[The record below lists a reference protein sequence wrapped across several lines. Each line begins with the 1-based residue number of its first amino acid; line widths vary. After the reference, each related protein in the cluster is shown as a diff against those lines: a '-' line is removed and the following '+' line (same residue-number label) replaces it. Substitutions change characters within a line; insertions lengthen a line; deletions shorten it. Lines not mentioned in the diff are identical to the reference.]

1 MYENNSIKKKLYI
14 SMQMINVLIAVIMTL
29 LCIIAYY
36 TIEYTYARALIIGVV
51 IVLGTICLI
60 NIYIK
65 FQAKNKPRD
74 FSRIKTVELVNE
86 DNDIVSLWNI
96 EDKTSLLIGKNTKD
110 EKVNIDLNSSIYS
123 NLVDDKHAVLN
134 YAAGKWFVEDLSSEY
149 GVRIKKRDDDII
161 YRLVNDTPCE
171 IKCGDILYI
180 AKIKLLLK

>member
-74 FSRIKTVELVNE
+74 FSRIKTVELV
-86 DNDIVSLWNI
+86 I

>member
-74 FSRIKTVELVNE
+74 FSRIKTVEL
-86 DNDIVSLWNI
+86 
-96 EDKTSLLIGKNTKD
+96 
-110 EKVNIDLNSSIYS
+110 
-123 NLVDDKHAVLN
+123 
-134 YAAGKWFVEDLSSEY
+134 
-149 GVRIKKRDDDII
+149 
-161 YRLVNDTPCE
+161 
-171 IKCGDILYI
+171 
-180 AKIKLLLK
+180 